1 MACRV
6 AALEKDVVKLQGMW
20 DINKGQRV
28 IEAWMSLLNKK
39 SYKPLDWWVHLRSY
53 LPTVLSC
60 DGRSL

>member
-28 IEAWMSLLNKK
+28 IEVWMSLLNKK
-39 SYKPLDWWVHLRSY
+39 SYKPLDWWVHLRWGS
-53 LPTVLSC
+53 TC
-60 DGRSL
+60 